1 MQFNSGLR
9 KADSP
14 PPHKKGARFCAGKMR
29 VFTCLVFMLTFGSC
43 LGDLECELRQRDAK
57 SVMIGQAAIDG
68 LKFDDGRNAT
78 NLQIFACHCETDETV
93 SRTEN
98 ILYTLRNL
106 SYVLLLRFNFRN
118 PSKI

>member
-1 MQFNSGLR
+1 
-9 KADSP
+9 
-14 PPHKKGARFCAGKMR
+14 
-29 VFTCLVFMLTFGSC
+29 MLTFGSC

-106 SYVLLLRFNFRN
+106 SYVLLSHFNSRN

>member
-1 MQFNSGLR
+1 
-9 KADSP
+9 
-14 PPHKKGARFCAGKMR
+14 
-29 VFTCLVFMLTFGSC
+29 MLTFGTC

-93 SRTEN
+93 SRKMFF
-98 ILYTLRNL
+98 ILYETFRTFYYHISILGIHQ
-106 SYVLLLRFNFRN
+106 RFEHRRL
-118 PSKI
+118 